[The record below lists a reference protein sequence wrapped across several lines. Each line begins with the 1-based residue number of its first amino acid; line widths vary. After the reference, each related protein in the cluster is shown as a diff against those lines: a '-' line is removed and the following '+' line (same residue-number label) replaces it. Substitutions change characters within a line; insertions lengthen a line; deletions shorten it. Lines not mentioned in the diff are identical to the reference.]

1 LLATNLLAAGFFVL
15 LEIAF
20 EDGADAIFLDFSLL
34 FAACSVAAGF
44 LGTAGS
50 IAFCWDELKE
60 ADADLLLANPVFVLG
75 FLAARTLDF
84 AGFATTFVEML
95 ALVDLTI
102 FAGFDGLLTA
112 VFETETFVLES
123 DDFTSVALAPAK
135 AATLPLETLEAG
147 TAGFLLAV
155 LLLFGFE
162 GFCEVF
168 GLFFDALNGNSI
180 IGWTT

>member
-1 LLATNLLAAGFFVL
+1 
-15 LEIAF
+15 
-20 EDGADAIFLDFSLL
+20 
-34 FAACSVAAGF
+34 

-50 IAFCWDELKE
+50 IAFFGVELKE

-84 AGFATTFVEML
+84 ADFATSFVEIP
-95 ALVDLTI
+95 ALEDLTI
-102 FAGFDGLLTA
+102 FAGFGGLLTA
-112 VFETETFVLES
+112 VFKTEAFVLES

-147 TAGFLLAV
+147 TTGFLLAV
-155 LLLFGFE
+155 FLLLEFE